1 MIINKAKE
9 INYWTIPAVRRHK
22 LNLRQ
27 REALANEII
36 VKVCT
41 YYNITNEDIRG
52 KKRYREQVTARHMAM
67 YLIRNK
73 VGLKLKAIGDLFG
86 RDHSTVMHGIASI
99 QDQSDVDELVST
111 DIQNLINIL

>member
-1 MIINKAKE
+1 MNIKNRE
-9 INYWTIPAVRRHK
+9 INYWAIPSVRRSK
-22 LNLRQ
+22 LNPRQ
-27 REALANEII
+27 REAVANEII
-36 VKVCT
+36 AKVCT

-52 KKRYREQVTARHMAM
+52 KKRYRTIVMARHMSM
-67 YLIRNK
+67 FLIRTRLK
-73 VGLKLKAIGDLFG
+73 LKLKAIGDMFG